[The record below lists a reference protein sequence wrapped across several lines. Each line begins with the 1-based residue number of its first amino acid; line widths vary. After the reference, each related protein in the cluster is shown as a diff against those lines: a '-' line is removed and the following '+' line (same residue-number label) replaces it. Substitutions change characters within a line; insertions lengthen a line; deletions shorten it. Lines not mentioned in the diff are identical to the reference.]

1 MLRALPAGERFWSAA
16 SGFVTQLMVDAAARV
31 PRLRSFRLRD
41 SRASGV
47 VLVLVLLCL
56 WEASARLG
64 IVQSSNW
71 PPFSTVM
78 ATLFTSIADG
88 ELLPVIVSTLWR
100 MARGYAIGGAFGV
113 GVGFVIALY
122 RPARL
127 ALLPTVELLRP
138 IPIPAIIPPLIFL
151 LGLGDTLRLFAIAFA
166 TFFPVVLNTIA
177 GVQAVEPIYHQ
188 VARTFGVPRATAL
201 RRMVFPAALPFILAG
216 LRTSL
221 GIAFVVTVIAE
232 MIVGQEGIGYYLI
245 TMEFAM
251 RAAEMYAGIILVTCI
266 AYLLN
271 RAFVAWEARAIRWAR
286 LAETMSGDVR

>member
-1 MLRALPAGERFWSAA
+1 
-16 SGFVTQLMVDAAARV
+16 VTQLTADASARSV
-31 PRLRSFRLRD
+31 PRFRSYRLRD

-47 VLVLVLLCL
+47 ALVLVLLGL

-78 ATLFTSIADG
+78 TTLFASIADG
-88 ELLPVIVSTLWR
+88 ELLPVVLSTLWR
-100 MARGYAIGGAFGV
+100 LARGYAIGCALGIGA
-113 GVGFVIALY
+113 GFLIGLY
-122 RPARL
+122 RPVRL
-127 ALLPTVELLRP
+127 ALLPTIDLLRP

-151 LGLGDTLRLFAIAFA
+151 MGLGDTLRLFAIAFA
-166 TFFPVVLNTIA
+166 TFFPVALNTIA
-177 GVQAVEPIYHQ
+177 GVQAVEPVYHQ
-188 VARTFGVPRATAL
+188 VARTFGVPRAAAL
-201 RRMVFPAALPFILAG
+201 RRVVFPAALPFILAG

-251 RAAEMYAGIILVTCI
+251 RAAEMYGGIILVTCI

-271 RAFVAWEARAIRWAR
+271 RGFLAWEARAIRWAR
-286 LAETMSGDVR
+286 LAETMQGDRA

>member
-1 MLRALPAGERFWSAA
+1 MGGERFGSRRAA
-16 SGFVTQLMVDAAARV
+16 GRFVTQLVAASAADIPRART
-31 PRLRSFRLRD
+31 FRWSD

-47 VLVLVLLCL
+47 VLVLALLGL
-56 WEASARLG
+56 WEASARFG
-64 IVQSSNW
+64 IIQSVNW
-71 PPFSTVM
+71 PPFSTVI
-78 ATLFTSIADG
+78 ATLVTSLADG
-88 ELLPVIVSTLWR
+88 ELLPVTLSTLWR
-100 MARGYAIGGAFGV
+100 MARGYALGCAIGV
-113 GVGFVIALY
+113 PLGFAIALY

-127 ALLPTVELLRP
+127 LLLPTIELLRP

-151 LGLGDTLRLFAIAFA
+151 LGLDDRLRLFAIAFA

-177 GVQAVEPIYHQ
+177 GVRAVEPVYTQ

-201 RRMVFPAALPFILAG
+201 RRVVFPAALPFILAG

-221 GIAFVVTVIAE
+221 GLAFVVTVIAE

-266 AYLLN
+266 AYFIN
-271 RAFVAWEARAIRWAR
+271 RGFVAWEARAIRWAR
-286 LAETMSGDVR
+286 LAEAMRGEAR